1 LSADKKEMCVH
12 SMTKGENEGK
22 ERYWEY
28 TE

>member
-22 ERYWEY
+22 ERYWQY
-28 TE
+28 T